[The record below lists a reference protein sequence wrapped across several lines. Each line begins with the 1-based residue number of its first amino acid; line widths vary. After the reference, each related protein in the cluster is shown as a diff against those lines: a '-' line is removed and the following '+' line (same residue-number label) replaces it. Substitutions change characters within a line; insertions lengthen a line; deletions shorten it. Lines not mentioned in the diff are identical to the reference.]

1 MGPELYG
8 KEVCGGG
15 RGAGGQNCMVE
26 RSVMEEGVR
35 GAKIVRWR
43 GLIIFLC
50 LVRLGFGW
58 AGGRAGEQADVWTN
72 GPASSHA
79 AMQPC
84 KHIRLKFNSRGGP
97 PEAKPIYLVIF
108 HIKIVFLTKEYFEF
122 PMTFN

>member
-1 MGPELYG
+1 MYG
-8 KEVCGGG
+8 REVCDGGG
-15 RGAGGQNCMVE
+15 CEGGQNCTVE
-26 RSVMEEGVR
+26 RSDY
-35 GAKIVRWR
+35 
-43 GLIIFLC
+43 FLM
-50 LVRLGFGW
+50 VRLGFGR
-58 AGGRAGEQADVWTN
+58 AGSRAGEWADVWTN

-79 AMQPC
+79 TMQPC